1 MRMISVSSNNSN
13 GRIKTGGSG
22 KETNMP
28 HVKIKCFSGRTEEQ
42 KRRCAQKIAEDISE
56 ILECDMSSVSVA
68 IVDVDREDW
77 KEEVWDKDMV
87 ADKDHLYKEP
97 GYTYD

>member
-1 MRMISVSSNNSN
+1 
-13 GRIKTGGSG
+13 
-22 KETNMP
+22 MP

-68 IVDVDREDW
+68 IVDVDR
-77 KEEVWDKDMV
+77 KYFK
-87 ADKDHLYKEP
+87 Y
-97 GYTYD
+97 

>member
-1 MRMISVSSNNSN
+1 
-13 GRIKTGGSG
+13 
-22 KETNMP
+22 MP

-56 ILECDMSSVSVA
+56 ILECDMASVSVA
-68 IVDVDREDW
+68 IEDVDREDW
-77 KEEVWDKDMV
+77 KAEVWDKDMA
-87 ADKDHLYKEP
+87 ADKDLFYKKP